1 MHPLNYPGLITRMDH
16 QILAHLSPPCVDAD
30 GIPVSVRRTFND
42 GSYVLIDTWFDSRSA
57 LRFAPIVVV

>member
-1 MHPLNYPGLITRMDH
+1 MDH

-30 GIPVSVRRTFND
+30 DIPVSVRRTFND
-42 GSYVLIDTWFDSRSA
+42 GSYVLIDTWFDGRSA